1 MSKTQNTP
9 EKRATSFWQKPWVK
23 NLGTVVIFFV
33 IYLALRPF
41 FQGDVIQG
49 QAPQIQLQTLGGQT
63 LDLQAINASG
73 KPVLVHIWA
82 TWCPI
87 CNFAKDGIEDI
98 AKDYPVISIATQ
110 SGSDDSLLDYAAEHG
125 MNPNLIVN
133 DYDGKWMQTF
143 GAKAVPADF
152 IINPNGEIQFVEV
165 GISSQWGLRFRLW
178 IAGLTQP
185 APVESRP

>member
-1 MSKTQNTP
+1 M
-9 EKRATSFWQKPWVK
+9 
-23 NLGTVVIFFV
+23 
-33 IYLALRPF
+33 RPF

-49 QAPQIQLQTLGGQT
+49 EAPQMQLQTLGGET
-63 LDLQAINASG
+63 LDLQAINAQG

-87 CNFAKDGIEDI
+87 CNFAKEGIEEL
-98 AKDYPVISIATQ
+98 AKDYRVISIATQ
-110 SGSDDSLLDYAAEHG
+110 SGSDAALLEYAQQHG
-125 MNPNLIVN
+125 MNPSLIVN

-178 IAGLTQP
+178 IAGFTQP
-185 APVESRP
+185 TLVENKQ